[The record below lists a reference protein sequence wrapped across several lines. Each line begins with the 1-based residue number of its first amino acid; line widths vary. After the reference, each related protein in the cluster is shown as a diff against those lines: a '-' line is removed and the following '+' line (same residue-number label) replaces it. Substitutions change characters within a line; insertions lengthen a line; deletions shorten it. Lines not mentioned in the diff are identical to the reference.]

1 MFKLETKGDTEA
13 VALITEK
20 LACPIT
26 GIIKRVEEFR
36 TPISVQQSWNCQ
48 NFGHSAKTCRSK
60 TKCLI
65 CGESH
70 DHKRCLNKEKKAA
83 KMRQL

>member
-1 MFKLETKGDTEA
+1 MFKLETKDDTEA
-13 VALITEK
+13 EGSIAGNLT
-20 LACPIT
+20 CPIT
-26 GIIKRVEEFR
+26 GIIFRVEEFR

-48 NFGHSAKTCRSK
+48 NFGYSAKTCRSK

-70 DHKRCLNKEKKAA
+70 HHKGCPNKQKKAA